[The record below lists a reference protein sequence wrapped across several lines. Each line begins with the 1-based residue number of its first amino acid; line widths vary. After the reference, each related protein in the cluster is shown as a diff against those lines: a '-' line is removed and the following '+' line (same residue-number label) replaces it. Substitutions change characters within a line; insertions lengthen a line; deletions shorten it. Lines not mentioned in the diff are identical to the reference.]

1 MIYQNLRNAAKVVLK
16 GEFIAMQAYLKKQ
29 VIIQISTLPLH
40 LLELDNEE
48 QTRPKVNREKE
59 IMKIWTEVNKIET
72 KKITKKIN
80 ETKSWFS
87 EKRNKTNKVLPRL
100 TKKTKN
106 KVRKKAGK
114 LQLIPQKEKEV
125 EYHEHLYD
133 NKLTT

>member
-59 IMKIWTEVNKIET
+59 MMKIWI
-72 KKITKKIN
+72 
-80 ETKSWFS
+80 
-87 EKRNKTNKVLPRL
+87 
-100 TKKTKN
+100 
-106 KVRKKAGK
+106 
-114 LQLIPQKEKEV
+114 
-125 EYHEHLYD
+125 
-133 NKLTT
+133 

>member
-59 IMKIWTEVNKIET
+59 IMKI
-72 KKITKKIN
+72 
-80 ETKSWFS
+80 
-87 EKRNKTNKVLPRL
+87 
-100 TKKTKN
+100 
-106 KVRKKAGK
+106 
-114 LQLIPQKEKEV
+114 
-125 EYHEHLYD
+125 
-133 NKLTT
+133 

>member
-59 IMKIWTEVNKIET
+59 MMKI
-72 KKITKKIN
+72 
-80 ETKSWFS
+80 
-87 EKRNKTNKVLPRL
+87 
-100 TKKTKN
+100 
-106 KVRKKAGK
+106 
-114 LQLIPQKEKEV
+114 
-125 EYHEHLYD
+125 
-133 NKLTT
+133 